1 MARYF
6 YIGSL
11 ILVSII
17 LVSCQIATRGNER
30 RGNYAQTPPTPTT
43 PTVSTAPD
51 VAPAPII
58 KPAPSANE
66 ITTAPSKRQLP
77 RITAEPSIAVLLASG
92 PEVTLTLPRG
102 GTLMVGA
109 AGGDSIT
116 VASGVFR
123 AKATGKGLTTSATGA
138 RFLGDKIIIQVRPA
152 AGAANFTV
160 SVTSPHGQTQTL
172 SLSGQPEIAIDKA
185 SRKAVLVERVGL
197 EQYLRGVLP
206 TEISP
211 SWPLEA
217 IKAQAVVARTYTLD
231 RYLTRFDQPW
241 QLHWHYTVDMAY
253 GGIKTLSNRMAVA
266 LDQTRGQLLAA
277 HGLPVPALFHACSGG
292 RTESAQNFR
301 PNLTGADNVTPMS
314 DVMPVIDDAY
324 AKNGAAALGML
335 NTHINWRVQIPMS
348 TVSDNLEKWLA
359 AHPEEHLR
367 VENVSSVRVHERFR
381 DSGRVATVMVR
392 HRKDGREIE
401 TPINAVIFRLAVGP
415 AQLRSTNWT
424 KCVIANAQGG
434 LLVIEGIGFGHG
446 VGMSQVSAYQM
457 AKEGK
462 AAGDIM
468 NYFYPGAKLV
478 QWW

>member
-1 MARYF
+1 MLRF
-6 YIGSL
+6 WCFLSL
-11 ILVSII
+11 LLLSIV
-17 LVSCQIATRGNER
+17 LVSCQIPNRGAER
-30 RGNYAQTPPTPTT
+30 RGNYTQP
-43 PTVSTAPD
+43 APKQ
-51 VAPAPII
+51 VVETPAPIEPTPLSNPPPSAP
-58 KPAPSANE
+58 PAPVVK
-66 ITTAPSKRQLP
+66 TRQLP
-77 RITAEPSIAVLLASG
+77 RITAEPQIAVQLSTG

-102 GTLMVGA
+102 GTII
-109 AGGDSIT
+109 AGQENIP
-116 VASGVFR
+116 VASGELR
-123 AKATGKGLTTSATGA
+123 ARATGKGLTTSATGS
-138 RFLGDKIIIQVRPA
+138 RLLGEQIRIQVRA
-152 AGAANFTV
+152 VAGSANF
-160 SVTSPHGQTQTL
+160 SAFVTSPHGQTQTL

-231 RYLTRFDQPW
+231 RFLNRFDEPW

-253 GGIKTLSNRMAVA
+253 GGMKTLNNRMATA

-277 HGLPVPALFHACSGG
+277 RGLPVPALFHACSGG

-301 PNLTGADNVTPMS
+301 PNLMAADDKTPMA
-314 DVMPVIDDAY
+314 DVMPVIEDAY

-335 NTHINWRVQIPMS
+335 NTHINWRVQLPIS
-348 TVSDNLEKWLA
+348 TVSDNLQKWLA
-359 AHPEEHLR
+359 THPEEQFR
-367 VENVSSVRVHERFR
+367 VGEVSSVRINERFR
-381 DSGRVATVMVR
+381 DSGRVSTVMVR

-401 TPINAVIFRLAVGP
+401 TSLSAATFRLAVGP

-424 KCVIANAQGG
+424 KCVMATAKGG
-434 LLVIEGIGFGHG
+434 LLIIEGIGFGHG

-468 NYFYPGAKLV
+468 QLFYPGAKLV